1 MSAIGELG
9 QVDNLGM
16 GRSPN
21 HKMEDSPDS
30 NSRGATPVELRLRQ
44 DLGLGT
50 RQGASAGLEAT
61 LLGYEYSYPS

>member
-1 MSAIGELG
+1 
-9 QVDNLGM
+9 M